1 MAPTIPVSRQVSY
14 SLKDGDSFLV
24 CDALGDIHGGGE
36 ADGLFHDGTRVLS
49 RLRLSLDGT
58 TPALLSAAIAQDKV
72 VFSAH
77 LTNRPLPPIG
87 DSPSAQGVIHIERS
101 RFLWEGR
108 LHERIVC
115 TNYARAPVF
124 LPLVLEFGADFRD
137 MFEVRGME
145 RPRRG
150 SYPQAETAGDRVVLR
165 YDGLDGVARRTVV
178 AFSTVPTRLDGA
190 TARFERWLAPREAFA
205 LYLEIGADVACPGGE
220 RHRRAMV
227 QARRALRARR
237 RSGARLR
244 GGGLLFDAWV
254 ERSRTDIALLASD
267 LPSGRYPYAG
277 IPWFST
283 PFGRDAIITALQTL
297 WLDPGLARGVL
308 AYLAE
313 RQAEETSSFRDSA
326 PGKILHETR
335 KGEMAALGEVPFGLY
350 YGGVDTT
357 PLFVVLAGR
366 HFRRTGDRAFLDA
379 LWPALERATGWIE
392 RSCDADPDGLL
403 AYARGQESGLANQ
416 GWKDSDDSVFHEDG
430 TLAEGPIALV
440 EVQGYAFEAFHA
452 MAELA
457 RARGDAGAAAHWHA
471 RALRLRQTVE
481 ARFWDEA
488 LDFYAL
494 ARDGAGRMCRVLASN
509 PGHLLFVGLPAPER
523 AARVIAQLGQPRFD
537 NGWGIRTVAADQPRY
552 NPMSYHNGSVWPHDV
567 ALCAAGMARYGARRQ
582 ATRLLGEVF
591 EAATHFGMRLPE
603 LFCGFPRGAGEP
615 PIAYPVACLPQAWS
629 AGSVFM
635 LLQACLGLEIDACRG
650 EVEIVQPQLP
660 PGVDRLFVERLDV
673 GGARVDLMFER
684 VGDRVLAAR
693 AGGAEDVRVTVRH

>member
-1 MAPTIPVSRQVSY
+1 MARTLPAGCQAVW

-24 CDALGDIHGGGE
+24 CDALGDIHGGSE
-36 ADGLFHDGTRVLS
+36 TDGLFHDGTRVLS
-49 RLRLSLDGT
+49 RLRLSLDET
-58 TPALLSAAIAQDKV
+58 TPALLSAAIAEDKV
-72 VFSAH
+72 VFRAH
-77 LTNRPLPPIG
+77 MTNRPLPPVG
-87 DSPSAQGVIHIERS
+87 DSAPAQGVIHIERS

-108 LHERIVC
+108 LHERIAC
-115 TNYARAPVF
+115 TNYARVPVL
-124 LPLVLEFGADFRD
+124 LPLRVEFGADFRD

-145 RPRRG
+145 RARRG
-150 SYPQAETAGDRVVLR
+150 SYPQAELAGDRVTLR
-165 YDGLDGVARRTVV
+165 YDGLDGVSRRTVV
-178 AFSTVPTRLDGA
+178 AFSVAPAELREDL
-190 TARFERWLAPREAFA
+190 ARFERRLAPRETFE
-205 LYLEIGADVACPGGE
+205 LYLEIGADVATPGAD

-227 QARRALRARR
+227 QARRALRSRR

-297 WLDPGLARGVL
+297 WLDPDLARGVL

-313 RQAEETSSFRDSA
+313 RQADETSTFRDSA

-350 YGGVDTT
+350 YGGVDST
-357 PLFVVLAGR
+357 PLFVMLAGR
-366 HFRRTGDRAFLDA
+366 HFRRTGDRAFLDTI
-379 LWPALERATGWIE
+379 WPALMRATEWIE
-392 RSCDADPDGLL
+392 RSCDADRDGLL
-403 AYARGQESGLANQ
+403 AYARGEASGLSNQ

-440 EVQGYAFEAFHA
+440 EVQGYAFEAFRA

-457 RARGDAGAAAHWHA
+457 RARGDFEAAAHWDA
-471 RALRLRQTVE
+471 RAGRMRATVE
-481 ARFWDEA
+481 ARFWDDG

-509 PGHLLFVGLPAPER
+509 PGHLLFVGLPALER
-523 AARVIAQLGQPRFD
+523 ARRVIVQLGQPRFD
-537 NGWGIRTVAADQPRY
+537 EGWGIRTLAADQPRY
-552 NPMSYHNGSVWPHDV
+552 NPMSYHNGSIWPHDV

-582 ATRLLGEVF
+582 AVRLLGEVF
-591 EAATHFGMRLPE
+591 EAATHFGMHLPE
-603 LFCGFPRGAGEP
+603 LFCGFPRSTGEP

-635 LLQACLGLEIDACRG
+635 LLQACLGVEIDACRG
-650 EVEIVQPQLP
+650 EIEIVEPHLP
-660 PGVDRLFVERLDV
+660 PGVDRLSVERLDV
-673 GGARVDLMFER
+673 GGVRVDLMFER
-684 VGDRVLAAR
+684 VGERVMAAR
-693 AGGAEDVRVTVRH
+693 AGGPEDVRVNVRY